1 MSSTTRKYIY
11 TFPSMSRKL
20 KPKLNRNLRQYSTV
34 SLREMTTSG
43 FDNLRDHKNKERL
56 RFSWALGFYRFL
68 KSIWKIFNL
77 QLMIFP

>member
-11 TFPSMSRKL
+11 TFPPMSRKL
-20 KPKLNRNLRQYSTV
+20 KPKLIRNLRQYSTV

-56 RFSWALGFYRFL
+56 RSFGEMRNGQKHSLFNVLFMGSWLL
-68 KSIWKIFNL
+68 
-77 QLMIFP
+77 